1 MTRDDTPDRAAGG
14 GRDGQGA
21 PVGRR
26 VVLGMLAAGA
36 AGVAT
41 APLLQRAYD
50 SALGAAAQKDPTGLS
65 GLLPGG
71 GGFRYYSV
79 TGSVPEKD
87 AHTYRLTVDG
97 LVRHRAS
104 YRLAD
109 LRRLPQTRL
118 VRDVQCVTGW
128 RVPGTPFEG
137 VRLSDLLDAAGVR
150 PEAGAVR
157 FTCFDGAYSES
168 LTLEQARRDDVLV
181 ALRMQDKTL
190 AHAHGGPVR
199 LYVAPMYFYKSAK
212 WLAGITVTDRVEPG
226 YWEDRGYDVDAW
238 VGRSNGRDDAPT
250 T

>member
-1 MTRDDTPDRAAGG
+1 MTRDTKPDRAAGG
-14 GRDGQGA
+14 GADGQGT

-41 APLLQRAYD
+41 APFLQRAYD
-50 SALGAAAQKDPTGLS
+50 SALGTAAQKDPTGLS

-79 TGSVPEKD
+79 TGSVPEKN
-87 AHTYRLTVDG
+87 AGSYRLTVDG
-97 LVRHRAS
+97 LVRHRGS

-109 LRRLPQTRL
+109 LRRMPQTRL

-137 VRLSDLLDAAGVR
+137 VRLAALLDAAGVR
-150 PEAGAVR
+150 PEAKAVR

-181 ALRMQDKTL
+181 ALRMQDKPL

-212 WLAGITVTDRVEPG
+212 WLSGITVTDHVEPG